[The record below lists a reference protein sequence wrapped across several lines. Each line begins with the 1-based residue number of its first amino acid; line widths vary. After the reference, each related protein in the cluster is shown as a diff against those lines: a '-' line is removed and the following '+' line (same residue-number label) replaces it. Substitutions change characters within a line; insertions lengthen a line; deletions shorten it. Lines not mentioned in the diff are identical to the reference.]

1 MFSSIIYLYDINIF
15 TSCFYYRVKQKLD
28 LYFGVKTL
36 YINSLLNDRNYL

>member
-1 MFSSIIYLYDINIF
+1 MLARRLPIN
-15 TSCFYYRVKQKLD
+15 TKTKQKLD